1 MNPLGAIQGVL
12 LIQIVIDFKILLC
25 YNFFIKVSERIIM
38 DKIQIKKDSKVLFIG
53 DSITDVKF
61 NFRFAYKFGGRNIYA
76 LQLKKRFK
84 KYSKDIKVD
93 IKGIASNRTYHVYDR
108 LTTDCINLK
117 PDVIIMLIGVND
129 AWENYGP
136 ENYPPLL
143 RPMEPH
149 IREIYRRIKME
160 LPTAQV
166 LYLKPFLIDTIEEK
180 LPFHKILDEY
190 RGVLEAVALENGA
203 LVVDLQEVFYDAQK
217 TFEPKKLAVD
227 GIHPTNLGHKIMADA
242 VENMLEYI

>member
-1 MNPLGAIQGVL
+1 M
-12 LIQIVIDFKILLC
+12 
-25 YNFFIKVSERIIM
+25 E
-38 DKIQIKKDSKVLFIG
+38 KIQIKKDSKILFIG

-61 NFRFAYKFGGRNIYA
+61 NFRFAYKFGGREIYA
-76 LQLKKRFK
+76 LQLKKKFK

-108 LTTDCINLK
+108 LTKDCIDLK

-149 IREIYRRIKME
+149 IREIYRRIKTE
-160 LPTAQV
+160 LPETQI
-166 LYLKPFLIDTIEEK
+166 LYLMPFLIDTIEEK
-180 LPFHKILDEY
+180 LLFHKILDEY
-190 RGVLEAVALENGA
+190 RETLKNIALEHGA
-203 LVVDLQEVFYDAQK
+203 LVVDMQEEFNKAQK
-217 TFEPKKLAVD
+217 TIAPKDLAVD
-227 GIHPTNLGHKIMADA
+227 GIHPTKLGHKVMADA
-242 VENMLEYI
+242 VESMISFEKGE